1 MWCCAAGLMVAW
13 AACYFRVGDT
23 VRFGQSTRMY
33 VLTGPSEL
41 MPAEGLNKQQKK
53 QLALLEA
60 AQVSSIP
67 QGMLQPRHHAERHL
81 ALFEQHC
88 RTAPVIY
95 LQCSCLWQTASWLPC
110 CSEPVTTQVLA
121 EQLAA
126 IHSAMQGLL
135 VMCSSFAGAISC
147 GVAGCS
153 GAKLLVSR

>member
-1 MWCCAAGLMVAW
+1 MLAW
-13 AACYFRVGDT
+13 AACSFRVGDT

-67 QGMLQPRHHAERHL
+67 QGMLQPPHHAESHL

-95 LQCSCLWQTASWLPC
+95 RQCSIQLQPGQHSCVWQTASWLPC
-110 CSEPVTTQVLA
+110 CSEPVTTHVVWQ
-121 EQLAA
+121 
-126 IHSAMQGLL
+126 
-135 VMCSSFAGAISC
+135 SSWLPYTVQRKDC
-147 GVAGCS
+147 W
-153 GAKLLVSR
+153 